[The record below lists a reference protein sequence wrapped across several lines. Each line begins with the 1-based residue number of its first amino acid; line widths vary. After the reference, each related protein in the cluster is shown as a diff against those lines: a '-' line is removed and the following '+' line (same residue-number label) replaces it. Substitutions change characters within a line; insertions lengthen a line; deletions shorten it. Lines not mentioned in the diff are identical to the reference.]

1 MSAISEVRARE
12 ILDSRGNP
20 TIEVDVRLASGA
32 AGRAGVPSGASTG
45 EHEAVELRDGDPGR
59 FAGKGVRNAVRAVEE
74 EIATVI
80 VGLDAADQQALDT
93 ALIELDGTPNKSRLG
108 ANAILGCSV
117 AAAKAAASEARVP
130 LYRWLGG
137 EEATVLPVPMLNVIN
152 GGAHAQNSIDLQE
165 FMLVPVG
172 ADSFAE
178 AMRIASEVY
187 HALKSLLHDRGLA
200 TGVGDEGG
208 FAPDLPSSEAAIQAI
223 LEAAEQAGHAERV
236 ALALDPAVSGLL
248 RDGRYV
254 LAGEGR
260 ELDTEGMI
268 AMYEAFADR
277 YPLVLLED
285 GLAENEWEG
294 WRLLTERLGGR
305 LELVGDDIFVTNV
318 ERIQRGIDEGAANS
332 VLIKLN
338 QIGTVSETLDAIR
351 LAHRN
356 GFSTVVSHRSGETSD
371 ATIADLAVAL
381 NTGHLKS
388 GAPCRG
394 ERLAKYN
401 RLIEIE
407 EELGERAVYP
417 GWGAFPRAARSG

>member
-1 MSAISEVRARE
+1 MSKISMVHARE

-20 TIEVDVRLASGA
+20 TIEVRVRSDSGA
-32 AGRAGVPSGASTG
+32 VGTAGVPSGASTG
-45 EHEAVELRDGDPGR
+45 EHEAVELRDGNPGR
-59 FAGKGVRNAVRAVEE
+59 YAGKGVLKAVQAVEG
-74 EIATVI
+74 EIATAI
-80 VGLDAADQQALDT
+80 VGLDPADQRALDRV
-93 ALIELDGTPNKSRLG
+93 LIELDGTPNKSRLG

-117 AAAKAAASEARVP
+117 AAAKVAASEAGVP

-137 EEATVLPVPMLNVIN
+137 DDATVLPVPMLNVIN

-172 ADSFAE
+172 AESFAE
-178 AMRIASEVY
+178 AMRVASEVY
-187 HALKSLLHDRGLA
+187 HALKALLHERGLS

-223 LEAAEQAGHAERV
+223 LEAAERAGHAERV
-236 ALALDPAVSGLL
+236 ALALDPAVSGLFQ
-248 RDGRYV
+248 DGRYV

-260 ELDTEGMI
+260 ELDTDGMI
-268 AMYEAFADR
+268 AMYERFANR
-277 YPLVLLED
+277 YPIVLLED

-294 WRLLTERLGGR
+294 WRLLTERLGDR
-305 LELVGDDIFVTNV
+305 LEVVGDDIFVTNV
-318 ERIQRGIDEGAANS
+318 ERIRRGIDEGAANS

-338 QIGTVSETLDAIR
+338 QIGTVTETLRAIQ
-351 LAHRN
+351 LSHSH
-356 GFSTVVSHRSGETSD
+356 GYSTVVSHRSGETDDS
-371 ATIADLAVAL
+371 TIADLAVAM
-381 NTGHLKS
+381 NTGHIKS

-417 GWGAFPRAARSG
+417 GLGAFPRFRTTQ

>member
-1 MSAISEVRARE
+1 MSKVSRVRARE

-20 TIEVDVRLASGA
+20 TIEVDVELESGVLGIA
-32 AGRAGVPSGASTG
+32 AVPSGASTG
-45 EHEAVELRDGDPGR
+45 EHEAVELRDGDPARYG
-59 FAGKGVRNAVRAVEE
+59 GKGVLDAVRAVEQ
-74 EIATVI
+74 EIASTV
-80 VGLDAADQQALDT
+80 VGLDAADQPALDA

-117 AAAKAAASEARVP
+117 AAAKAAATEAGVP
-130 LYRWLGG
+130 LYRWIGG
-137 EEATVLPVPMLNVIN
+137 EESRVLPVPMLNVIN

-187 HALKSLLHDRGLA
+187 HALRGLLHERGLA

-208 FAPDLPSSEAAIQAI
+208 FAPDLPSSEAAIEAI
-223 LEAAEQAGHAERV
+223 LEARDRAGHADRV
-236 ALALDPAVSGLL
+236 ALALDPAPSGLF

-268 AMYEAFADR
+268 AMYEEFADR
-277 YPLVLLED
+277 YPIVLLED
-285 GLAENEWEG
+285 GLAEDEWEG
-294 WRLLTERLGGR
+294 WRLLTDRLGDR
-305 LELVGDDIFVTNV
+305 LEIVGDDIFVTNV
-318 ERIQRGIDEGAANS
+318 ERIRRGIDEGAANS
-332 VLIKLN
+332 VLIKPN
-338 QIGTVSETLDAIR
+338 QIGTVTETLAAIR
-351 LAHRN
+351 LAHDH
-356 GFSTVVSHRSGETSD
+356 GYSTVVSHRSGETDDS
-371 ATIADLAVAL
+371 TIADLAVAM

-401 RLIEIE
+401 RLLRIEA
-407 EELGERAVYP
+407 ELGDRAVYP
-417 GWGAFPRAARSG
+417 GWSAFPRARR